1 MTAILNRLQE
11 LSDNELL
18 SLSEAIDLELDH
30 RLQRKEDVYDSA
42 RSRAVQ
48 RQKSYRHTLGSMAL
62 PVKLTGM
69 KESQPRRRA
78 A

>member
-11 LSDNELL
+11 LSDAELL

-30 RLQRKEDVYDSA
+30 RLQRKEDIYDSA

-48 RQKSYRHTLGSMAL
+48 RQKIYRHTLGSTAL

-69 KESQPRRRA
+69 KETQPRRRA